1 MALDALVDS
10 TQLDS
15 DLTDVADA
23 IRAKTG
29 GSTPLAFPNEFISEI
44 GSISGGG
51 TLPDGLRDISFNFS
65 GWGSGSSLNN
75 IVTLITDGAYSSA
88 VFPLNNTIQ
97 IHSGDII
104 KQRFTKQTG
113 CVTGNW
119 SDSRLIAEG
128 RIIDSNINTSFANN
142 VTELTY
148 TATYDFNLIALY
160 FGARMGAWSNG
171 ILLVELFINNIQ
183 IF

>member
-29 GSTPLAFPNEFISEI
+29 GTAPLAFPNEFISEI

-51 TLPDGLRDISFNFS
+51 TLPDGLQDISFNIS
-65 GWGSGSSLNN
+65 GWAVGSSSNN
-75 IVTLITDGAYSSA
+75 VVTLTTNSNYTSC
-88 VFPLNNTIQ
+88 VFPLNNPITLTT
-97 IHSGDII
+97 GDVLKI
-104 KQRFTKQTG
+104 RFTKQPG
-113 CVTGNW
+113 FGSISF
-119 SDSRLIAEG
+119 SDLRIIAEG
-128 RIIDSNINTSFANN
+128 RIIDSNVNIYLNDNINNK
-142 VTELTY
+142 TY
-148 TATYDFNLIALY
+148 TAEYNFNLIALY
-160 FGARMGAWSNG
+160 FGSRIDRWNNA
-171 ILLVELFINNIQ
+171 IYLIELFINDVQ

>member
-10 TQLDS
+10 AQLDS

-29 GSTPLAFPNEFISEI
+29 GTTPLAFPNEFISEI

-51 TLPDGLRDISFNFS
+51 TLPDGLQDISFNFS
-65 GWGSGSSLNN
+65 GWGSGYCSNN
-75 IVTLITDGAYSSA
+75 IIHLSTVNGSSSA
-88 VFPLNNTIQ
+88 IWPLNNPIT

-104 KQRFTKQTG
+104 KQRLTKQSG
-113 CVTGNW
+113 CNINNW
-119 SDSRLIAEG
+119 SDSRLVARG
-128 RIIDSNINTSFANN
+128 RVIDSNINFGSYTTVMN
-142 VTELTY
+142 LTY
-148 TATYDFNLIALY
+148 TATDDFELIALY
-160 FGARMGAWSNG
+160 LGARNG
-171 ILLVELFINNIQ
+171 NWTDGIILVELFVNDIQ